1 MLIYTQGFTSPA
13 VFCVAN
19 VDSDNNARVVYLWYG
34 VFLIPARGIQKSE
47 YEKKAYVCSGLDYT
61 FPALLLAN

>member
-19 VDSDNNARVVYLWYG
+19 VDSDNNARVVYL
-34 VFLIPARGIQKSE
+34 
-47 YEKKAYVCSGLDYT
+47 
-61 FPALLLAN
+61 